1 MFEMFSDVLWMT
13 CFMFSVY
20 FVLFFFYDHVGF
32 SIKL

>member
-1 MFEMFSDVLWMT
+1 MFEMFGDVLRMT

-20 FVLFFFYDHVGF
+20 FVLFLFYDHVGF